1 MSGWPDS
8 RSGLAAEPCMEHT
21 TTTAVAPRRGRPRK
35 FSGPSR
41 PVTLTLPVETIE
53 ALTAL
58 DSDLS
63 RAVVRIAQSEG
74 RRRHAAAELATFG
87 RRAVIIVN
95 AGRTLERRAG
105 VDLVPLPDGRA
116 LIAFEEPTTPDAVE
130 LRIED
135 ALEDPDLSRT
145 DRDTFEA
152 ILEILKTAR
161 RSGEVALLRR
171 NIIVLEGRSRAPAG
185 IRRSRLPHHRT
196 KPKHQRS

>member
-1 MSGWPDS
+1 MNHS
-8 RSGLAAEPCMEHT
+8 T
-21 TTTAVAPRRGRPRK
+21 TSAVAPRRGRPRK

-63 RAVVRIAQSEG
+63 RAVVRIAQPDV

-95 AGRTLERRAG
+95 ASRALERRVG

-116 LIAFEEPTTPDAVE
+116 LISFEETTTPDALE

-135 ALEDPDLSRT
+135 ALEDPGLSRA

-171 NIIVLEGRSRAPAG
+171 NIIILEGRKRPRSGGRP
-185 IRRSRLPHHRT
+185 SRLPHNSPKT
-196 KPKHQRS
+196 KHQRSTE

>member
-1 MSGWPDS
+1 MDHS
-8 RSGLAAEPCMEHT
+8 

-63 RAVVRIAQSEG
+63 RAVVRVAQSDV
-74 RRRHAAAELATFG
+74 RRRHAGAELATFG

-95 AGRTLERRAG
+95 ASRALERRVG

-116 LIAFEEPTTPDAVE
+116 LISFEETTSPDTLE

-135 ALEDPDLSRT
+135 ALEDPVLSRA
-145 DRDTFEA
+145 DRETFEA

-171 NIIVLEGRSRAPAG
+171 NIIVLEGRSRPLSTP
-185 IRRSRLPHHRT
+185 RRSRSPHHRT
-196 KPKHQRS
+196 KAKRQRSTE

>member
-1 MSGWPDS
+1 MQ
-8 RSGLAAEPCMEHT
+8 HT
-21 TTTAVAPRRGRPRK
+21 TTTSVAPRRGRPRK

-41 PVTLTLPVETIE
+41 PVTLTLPIETIE

-74 RRRHAAAELATFG
+74 RRRHTAAELATFG
-87 RRAVIIVN
+87 RRAVIVVN
-95 AGRTLERRAG
+95 ASRALERRVG

-116 LIAFEEPTTPDAVE
+116 LISFEETTTPDALE

-135 ALEDPDLSRT
+135 ALEDPGLSRA
-145 DRDTFEA
+145 DRETFGA

-161 RSGEVALLRR
+161 RSGEIALLRR
-171 NIIVLEGRSRAPAG
+171 NIIVLEGRSRPRSGA
-185 IRRSRLPHHRT
+185 RSSRLPHNST
-196 KPKHQRS
+196 KPKHQRSTE